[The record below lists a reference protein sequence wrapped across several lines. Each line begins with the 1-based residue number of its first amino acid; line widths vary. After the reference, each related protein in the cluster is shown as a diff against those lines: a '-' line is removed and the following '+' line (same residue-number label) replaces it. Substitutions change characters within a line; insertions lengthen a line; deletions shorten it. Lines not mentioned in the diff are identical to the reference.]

1 MTGGQ
6 RRTILCYCGFKFV
19 GHPTEVNKKIKRHQ
33 LRYCSDRVEGEKIEI
48 LPNFCKSNADAN
60 GWGGVNVGKDG
71 VARRTNKV
79 VSVAVDDEDFR
90 TNVTLKHSEHIEML
104 NKHIEKEEAVPTEKT
119 VIISVD
125 ETTTPEE
132 MLKQTKDI
140 MEMLGMKL
148 KKNEIIKLVRKGDIV
163 SVEVGIPSI

>member
-6 RRTILCYCGFKFV
+6 RRTIVCSCGFKIV

-33 LRYCSDRVEGEKIEI
+33 LRYCPDRVEGEPIDAI
-48 LPNFCKSNADAN
+48 VPFNKSNADSN
-60 GWGGVNVGKDG
+60 GWGGINLGFDG
-71 VARRTNKV
+71 VARRSNKV
-79 VSVAVDDEDFR
+79 ASVAVDDTEFR
-90 TNVTLKHSEHIEML
+90 TNVKLGPDEHIEML
-104 NKHIEKEEAVPTEKT
+104 NNIKKESVPTETT
-119 VIISVD
+119 VVISVD

-132 MLKQTKDI
+132 MLQQTKDI

-148 KKNEIIKLVRKGDIV
+148 KKNEVIKLVRKGDIV

>member
-6 RRTILCYCGFKFV
+6 RRTYVCSCGFKIV

-33 LRYCSDRVEGEKIEI
+33 LRYCPDRVEGEPIAI
-48 LPNFCKSNADAN
+48 VPTFNKSNADAN
-60 GWGGVNVGKDG
+60 GWSGVNVGNDG
-71 VARRTNKV
+71 IARKTTKIA
-79 VSVAVDDEDFR
+79 SVAVDDIDFR
-90 TNVTLKHSEHIEML
+90 TNIKLKPDEHIEML
-104 NKHIEKEEAVPTEKT
+104 NNIKKESVPTEKT

-148 KKNEIIKLVRKGDIV
+148 KKNEVIKLVRKNNIV